1 MAYQYKESGL
11 DNIWLENGYTIHET
25 PYGEGVSIENTE
37 GLHQAIGEWIIQ
49 LPKPLTGAELRF
61 LRLEMELTQRDLSGI
76 LGVDEQTVRR
86 YEKGRTK
93 AVSGPADRL
102 LRALYNEF
110 VSGDGSV
117 RSMVN
122 RLANLNVVE
131 HETGRFCETPRG
143 WQPHGCDTAA

>member
-11 DNIWLENGYTIHET
+11 DNIWLENGYTVHST
-25 PYGEGVSIENTE
+25 PYGDGISIEDTA
-37 GLHQAIGEWIIQ
+37 GLHRAIGEWIIQ

-61 LRLEMELTQRDLSGI
+61 LRLEMELTQRDLAGI
-76 LGVDEQTVRR
+76 LGLEEQAVRR
-86 YEKGRTK
+86 YEKGRNK

-122 RLANLNVVE
+122 RLATLNTVE
-131 HETGRFCETPRG
+131 HSTGRFCETPLG
-143 WQPHGCDTAA
+143 WQPQECACVA